1 MSYILDALK
10 KSEQERAEKNPQ
22 DSGAAFESHIAPRV
36 VSNEPSL
43 KGVDNPWLVKL
54 LYVGLIILAVWVL
67 VKIFDANEPLIT
79 EVIDPEQVSEQVSEP
94 VPVPEPVSESA
105 PINTSPV
112 VIELA
117 MPIEQASV
125 DLVKDIPALSI
136 TSHIYSTQAK
146 RRSIVV
152 NNNRLIEGGYISAGV
167 RVYSITNTGMVID
180 AHGQLLTVNRSRGWD
195 AK

>member
-67 VKIFDANEPLIT
+67 EKIFDANEPLIT
-79 EVIDPEQVSEQVSEP
+79 EVIDPEQVSES
-94 VPVPEPVSESA
+94 VPVPEPVSESASA